1 MEEQNLG
8 AVAPAESAP
17 ALPQQIAPAVPSAPA
32 EQTQT
37 ETSAGT
43 DTPLAQATPEV
54 TTPEQKEW
62 DGNLE
67 SLKDLGKDEIERAK
81 NMRRYLT
88 KKTQEIGDA
97 QKKAQEYDKLISDP
111 RIKQALNGQPQAAP
125 QEAPQQPQA
134 LWSPGE
140 WEEAQ
145 VNPAKMA
152 ELFDR
157 GVQARVNQVA
167 AQYAPLIEQLQNKQT
182 FVEKSQEIDEFAR
195 MHPDVWELYD
205 AGIMKPLVREIVDSG
220 QGTFAEAYEKAK
232 SIESFYKRQAT
243 QEAQGRI
250 MEKKAAV
257 TATPSPT
264 NEPSV
269 IWASDREEAKKL
281 AFENAI
287 LGKKVT
293 VRTRQ

>member
-1 MEEQNLG
+1 MADENLG
-8 AVAPAESAP
+8 S
-17 ALPQQIAPAVPSAPA
+17 
-32 EQTQT
+32 QTQT
-37 ETSAGT
+37 LEPAPAPTQESNAPATPSGNVEQKVESTAQPTAPNGT
-43 DTPLAQATPEV
+43 AQAPVTPAEK
-54 TTPEQKEW
+54 PEW

-67 SLKDLGKDEIERAK
+67 SLKDLGKDEVERAK
-81 NMRRYLT
+81 GMRRYLT
-88 KKTQEIGDA
+88 KKTQEISEA
-97 QKKAQEYDKLISDP
+97 QKKAQEYDKLLSDP
-111 RIKQALNGQPQAAP
+111 RIQQALNGQASQPV
-125 QEAPQQPQA
+125 APQQAQP
-134 LWSPGE
+134 LWSENE
-140 WEEAQ
+140 WAEAQ
-145 VNPAKMA
+145 VNPAKMS
-152 ELFDR
+152 ELVER
-157 GVQARVNQVA
+157 SVQARVNQVA

-195 MHPDVWELYD
+195 VHPDVWDLYE

-232 SIESFYKRQAT
+232 SIEAFYKRQAT

-250 MEKKAAV
+250 QEKKAAV

-269 IWASDREEAKKL
+269 IWANDREEAKKL

-293 VRTRQ
+293 VKTRQ

>member
-1 MEEQNLG
+1 MAEENLG
-8 AVAPAESAP
+8 STTQTLEPAPAPAPESSAP
-17 ALPQQIAPAVPSAPA
+17 ATPSGNVEQKVESTAQPTVPNGTAQAPVTPA
-32 EQTQT
+32 EK
-37 ETSAGT
+37 
-43 DTPLAQATPEV
+43 P
-54 TTPEQKEW
+54 EW

-67 SLKDLGKDEIERAK
+67 SLKDLGKDEVERAK
-81 NMRRYLT
+81 GMRRYLT
-88 KKTQEIGDA
+88 KKTQEIGEA
-97 QKKAQEYDKLISDP
+97 QKKAQEYDKLLSDP
-111 RIKQALNGQPQAAP
+111 RIQQALNGQTQA
-125 QEAPQQPQA
+125 QVAPQQAQP
-134 LWSPGE
+134 LWSENE
-140 WEEAQ
+140 WAEAQ
-145 VNPAKMA
+145 VNPAKMS
-152 ELFDR
+152 ELVER
-157 GVQARVNQVA
+157 SVQSRVNQVA

-195 MHPDVWELYD
+195 IHPDVWDLYE

-250 MEKKAAV
+250 LEKKAAV

-269 IWASDREEAKKL
+269 IWANDREEAKKL

-293 VRTRQ
+293 VKTRQ